1 VGRVGVRYWFAVE
14 MCGLSGS
21 CLCAV
26 GFFVKVGGV
35 LVGFLSLFP
44 CCAARAYGRCECR
57 EVLGSENVRCVGVRY
72 LFLFALSVFDG
83 CVVRA
88 YGFYSLG
95 SRHTSGF
102 LSLCTLCSGLGFQA
116 LP

>member
-1 VGRVGVRYWFAVE
+1 
-14 MCGLSGS
+14 M
-21 CLCAV
+21 
-26 GFFVKVGGV
+26 

-88 YGFYSLG
+88 F
-95 SRHTSGF
+95 GF
-102 LSLCTLCSGLGFQA
+102 LSSDLRFSGFPSVCGSGLRV
-116 LP
+116 LLS